1 MGAGHRRRNSSTAGR
16 RSSDLPD
23 YRPAFLR
30 GSTRADAEGNLWI
43 RTTTLV
49 KGQPVYD
56 VVNRQGTIVDRVQ
69 LPPFRTI
76 AGFGPGA
83 VYMAVKDSAGTV
95 HLERARIK

>member
-1 MGAGHRRRNSSTAGR
+1 APPPQLIDGR
-16 RSSDLPD
+16 PALTDLPD

-30 GSTRADAEGNLWI
+30 GSTRSDADGNLWI

-49 KGQPVYD
+49 NGQPVYD
-56 VVNRQGTIVDRVQ
+56 VVNKQGTIVDRVQ

-76 AGFGPGA
+76 AGFGPGM

-95 HLERARIK
+95 HLEKARIK

>member
-1 MGAGHRRRNSSTAGR
+1 
-16 RSSDLPD
+16 
-23 YRPAFLR
+23 
-30 GSTRADAEGNLWI
+30 
-43 RTTTLV
+43 
-49 KGQPVYD
+49 

-83 VYMAVKDSAGTV
+83 IYMAVKDAAGTV